1 MAEGMSVPSRRLV
14 SSAMAN
20 LERLG
25 MLTQEHSDT
34 EHLTALGR
42 RVMYFSTPPHFS
54 KALVLASVFRCVV
67 LSGEAGE
74 VCGVVVMCREWGMG
88 AEKVW

>member
-1 MAEGMSVPSRRLV
+1 MPSRRLV

-67 LSGEAGE
+67 LGGGEAGE
-74 VCGVVVMCREWGMG
+74 VSGVVVMCREWGMG
-88 AEKVW
+88 QRKVW